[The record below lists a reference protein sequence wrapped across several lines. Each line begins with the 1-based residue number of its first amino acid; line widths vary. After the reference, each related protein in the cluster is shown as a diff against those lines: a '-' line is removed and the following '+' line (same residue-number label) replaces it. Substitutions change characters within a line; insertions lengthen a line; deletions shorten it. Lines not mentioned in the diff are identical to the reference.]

1 MVVRDLILSINKSFK
16 GELLL
21 ANHGFI
27 RRCITETLEG
37 LKEGLTRFSGPSRA
51 AVIYAIT
58 PDDPIHIFDPQ
69 NLLAGHEPKFKK
81 LYIDSDDWR
90 TKCSIKYDKK
100 KFSNV
105 IPEENLGLAG
115 LISYGGRSSAIVY
128 QMWFTDH
135 HPDMC
140 SIGPTERWLEHAV
153 YRFSHDMANE
163 EDLYTGISGS
173 FLKEYATHAVR
184 DFIVDEMNVLIGW
197 DTRMRVYPIL
207 EAVLKISRTPEEG
220 KWPRGRLIF
229 VEKESIPKM
238 NFILELPRAEQP
250 VLDNVKHVR
259 KLLLSVENSDLR
271 LVATENTIIG
281 ITREDQPDFYLS
293 VDFRGGYGFLGLND
307 TQICSFSDGSFK
319 STTHKAKMVQV
330 EEALMDSDMDA
341 ENATAL
347 FQIITGIVHN
357 AASHRY
363 GCTIVID
370 MNPSPVFI
378 MGHSL
383 RHPLDLRHQD
393 NYNLTRSLSKVDGAL
408 HIGADLKLHGFACL
422 LQGRNV
428 PGENRARGAR
438 FNSALRFTAEHEN
451 VIVIVVSSDSLVSVM
466 MKGVIMETIWKQ
478 ESSAICNIP
487 IPLEKWVAQT

>member
-1 MVVRDLILSINKSFK
+1 M
-16 GELLL
+16 

-37 LKEGLTRFSGPSRA
+37 LREGLTHFSGPSRA

-58 PDDPIHIFDPQ
+58 PDDPIYIFDPQ
-69 NLLAGHEPKFKK
+69 NLLVGHEPKFKE
-81 LYIDSDDWR
+81 LYIDSDGWR
-90 TKCSIKYDKK
+90 NNNFIKYDKK
-100 KFSNV
+100 KFSNL
-105 IPEENLGLAG
+105 IPEKNLGLAG
-115 LISYGGRSSAIVY
+115 LISYGGRSSSIGF

-140 SIGPTERWLEHAV
+140 TIGPTERWLEHAV
-153 YRFSHDMANE
+153 YRFSHDIANE
-163 EDLYTGISGS
+163 EELYTGISGC

-197 DTRMRVYPIL
+197 DTRIRVYPVL

-220 KWPRGRLIF
+220 EWPKGKLIF

-238 NFILELPRAEQP
+238 NFILELPGTEQP
-250 VLDNVKHVR
+250 VLDNVKHIR
-259 KLLLSVENSDLR
+259 KLLQSVENSDLK

-281 ITREDQPDFYLS
+281 ITREDHPDFSIS
-293 VDFRGGYGFLGLND
+293 VDFKGRYGFLAVND
-307 TQICSFSDGSFK
+307 KPVCSFSDGSFK
-319 STTHKAKMVQV
+319 STTHKAKLVQV

-347 FQIITGIVHN
+347 FKIVAGIVHS
-357 AASHRY
+357 AASHRH
-363 GCTIVID
+363 GCSIVID
-370 MNPSPVFI
+370 LNASPVFI

-383 RHPLDLRHQD
+383 LHPLDLNNQE
-393 NYNLTRSLSKVDGAL
+393 NYDLARSLSKVDGAL
-408 HIGADLKLHGFACL
+408 HIGADIKLHGFACL

-451 VIVIVVSSDSLVSVM
+451 VIVIVVSSDAPVSVM
-466 MKGVIMETIWKQ
+466 MGGAVQETKWKL
-478 ESSAICNIP
+478 ETPRICSIP
-487 IPLEKWVAQT
+487 VPLEKWVTASK